1 MKIQPQKDQSKLESL
16 FQGFYILFNCST
28 TKHRDEVTSMLL
40 LMLADPD
47 ITKQHAEAACAR
59 AIEAVFNEKR
69 LEETFNG

>member
-1 MKIQPQKDQSKLESL
+1 MKFELTKDKNECL
-16 FQGFYILFNCST
+16 FQAFYLLFNCPT
-28 TKHRDEVTSMLL
+28 TKHQDEVTSMLL